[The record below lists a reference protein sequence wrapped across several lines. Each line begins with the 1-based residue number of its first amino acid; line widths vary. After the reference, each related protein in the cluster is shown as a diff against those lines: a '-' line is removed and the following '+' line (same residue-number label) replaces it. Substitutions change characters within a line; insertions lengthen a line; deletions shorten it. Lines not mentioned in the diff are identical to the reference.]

1 MFLRFGRF
9 GRFEAIERFEI
20 FLEIC
25 VSLEIMDIMETR

>member
-20 FLEIC
+20 FFGDLCEFR
-25 VSLEIMDIMETR
+25 DYGYYGD